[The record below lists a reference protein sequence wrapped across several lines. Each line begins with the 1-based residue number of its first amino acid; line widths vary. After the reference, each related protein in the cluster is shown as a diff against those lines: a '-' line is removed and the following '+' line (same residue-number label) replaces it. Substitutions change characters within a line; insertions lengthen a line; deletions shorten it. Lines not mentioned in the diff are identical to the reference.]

1 METIFQLCRHRA
13 LRLEDLNFPNIVTI
27 MSTTVPQTH
36 LTLSAPAARNLA
48 TATVTVPQNAARTPR
63 WLHKLLPWVD
73 VDGGVYRVNRRKIL
87 VQPPGLITVEIDG
100 KKANIVPKS
109 LRGIPLFS
117 GLDNETLRT
126 VAAEFSV
133 EQHDLGKVIAKEGD
147 TGKKLYVVARGK
159 LKLAVEGPHGSEVRQ
174 ALLGEG
180 NYFGDDSLLREGTK
194 VPAITALTAVTLLSL
209 DRAKFD
215 ALKRKAAV
223 RDAIETALHKRE
235 SAQAKANEYGEA
247 VIDLATVHGG
257 EPKLPTT
264 FVDYEEDPREYHLS
278 TIQTVLQ
285 THTRVTDL
293 YSNKIDQLR
302 EQVRL
307 TVEAVKEW
315 EEWELVN
322 NPDFG
327 LMREVAPSQRIPTRS
342 GPPTPDDLDELLAL
356 VWKKPA
362 FFLAHPRAIV
372 AFGRE
377 CTRRGVPPPTV
388 NLFGS
393 PFITWRGVPLV
404 PSDKLLINGHTNAG
418 GTLGSTSILL
428 LRVGEGEQGVV
439 GLQKTGVTGEV
450 EPGLSVRY
458 MGTNE
463 NSIASHLVT
472 RYFSAA
478 VLTGDAIARLDNVL
492 VGNYHDYV

>member
-1 METIFQLCRHRA
+1 
-13 LRLEDLNFPNIVTI
+13 
-27 MSTTVPQTH
+27 MSTNPNVQ
-36 LTLSAPAARNLA
+36 LSLSATAARNLA

-63 WLHKLLPWVD
+63 WLHKLLPWID
-73 VDGGVYRVNRRKIL
+73 VDGGVYRVNRRKVL
-87 VQPPGLITVEIDG
+87 VNKAGLIVVEIDG
-100 KKANIVPKS
+100 RKAHIDPKS
-109 LRGIPLFS
+109 LRSIPLF
-117 GLDNETLRT
+117 GDLDDDTLKT
-126 VAAEFSV
+126 IAGEFAT
-133 EQHDLGKVIAKEGD
+133 EHHDLGKVIVKEGD
-147 TGKKLYVVARGK
+147 AAKKLYVLARGTIE
-159 LKLAVEGPHGSEVRQ
+159 LSIVGPHGDKLRQ
-174 ALLGEG
+174 GLLGEG
-180 NYFGDDSLLREGTK
+180 NFFGAAALLDDSLK
-194 VPAITALTAVTLLSL
+194 SPAVKALTEATVLSL
-209 DRAKFD
+209 DRTKFD
-215 ALKRKAAV
+215 ALKRKAAI
-223 RDAIETALHKRE
+223 RDAIAQSIEKRKA
-235 SAQAKANEYGEA
+235 AQAKANEYGES
-247 VIDLATVHGG
+247 VIDLLTVQGG

-264 FVDYEEDPREYHLS
+264 FVDYDEDPREYHLN

-315 EEWELVN
+315 EEWELLN

-327 LMREVAPSQRIPTRS
+327 LLREVAPSQRIPTRS

-362 FFLAHPRAIV
+362 FFLAHPKAIA

-388 NLFGS
+388 NIFGS

-404 PSDKLLINGHTNAG
+404 PSDKLLINGKSNVG
-418 GTLGSTSILL
+418 GSLGSTSILL

-439 GLQKTGVTGEV
+439 GLQKAGVTGEV

-472 RYFSAA
+472 RYFSTA
-478 VLTGDAIARLDNVL
+478 VLTDDSIARLDNVL
-492 VGNYHDYV
+492 VGNYHDYVYPR